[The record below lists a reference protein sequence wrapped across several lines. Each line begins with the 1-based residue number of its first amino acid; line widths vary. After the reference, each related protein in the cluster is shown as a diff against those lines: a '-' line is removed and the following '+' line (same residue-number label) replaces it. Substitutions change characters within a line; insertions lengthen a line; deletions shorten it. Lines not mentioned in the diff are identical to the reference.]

1 MMPPRQVR
9 IATLPQMRLACFEG
23 EGDAAGAERT
33 WEALE
38 AWRLEVRPPLGRIDI
53 AALGWFEPQDGGASF
68 IFRAGVPVRGD
79 YRVPP
84 PAMARI
90 FPATRFAYISIDDTP
105 EYEAALRT
113 VLEYLQAEGIEAE
126 SGPVEAVRYHFNL
139 HQRPA
144 DCGFLVEGEPEE
156 FGSHERPLPIARE

>member
-1 MMPPRQVR
+1 MPERRVR
-9 IATLPQMRLACFEG
+9 IATLPRMRLACFEG
-23 EGDAAGAERT
+23 EGNAAGAERT

-38 AWRLEVRPPLGRIDI
+38 AWRLQARPPLGRIDI
-53 AALGWFEPQDGGASF
+53 AALGWFEPRDGGASF

-79 YRVPP
+79 YDVPP
-84 PAMARI
+84 PARAYV
-90 FPATRFAYISIDDTP
+90 FPGARFAYIAIDDAS
-105 EYEAALRT
+105 EYEDGLRT

-139 HQRPA
+139 DQRPA

-156 FGSHERPLPIARE
+156 VSSHERPLPIARE